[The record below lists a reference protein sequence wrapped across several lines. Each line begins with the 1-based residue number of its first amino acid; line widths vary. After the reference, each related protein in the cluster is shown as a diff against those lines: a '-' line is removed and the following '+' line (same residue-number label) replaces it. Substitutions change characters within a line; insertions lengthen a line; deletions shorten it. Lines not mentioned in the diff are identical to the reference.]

1 MAEVFGVVVSALT
14 VAEMAGKFGASIVKL
29 KKLWDEVQDVPN
41 EIAHLFRQL
50 EILRPVLAEME
61 AEFSQR
67 THRVHHDSAANLSM
81 EYCQQAVGE
90 LDALAEELQSRI
102 NAARRSR
109 RHITKLKVTFR
120 KEQIQAYQDK
130 IRFALQLL
138 ALSQQTYTI
147 SLVKSRPLIQ
157 EGSSQSTA
165 ANQSI
170 QSEIIVGSPQVRQ
183 NMCSGPTSWRSMASM
198 RWRKASFF
206 GAFVYQTT
214 SDPSHPDIQV
224 HQARVQLPW
233 WISETVWDFQA
244 QRACSGWKVLLKTW
258 IMRPYDAPIFR
269 HVENGSWS
277 DILVAFSRGE
287 ASLQDVNTNGW
298 TLLHVWPV
306 SNSIPWTVA
315 NSLLRADGRFS

>member
-41 EIAHLFRQL
+41 EIAHLVRQL

-67 THRVHHDSAANLSM
+67 THRVHRDSAANLSM

-102 NAARRSR
+102 NTAKRSR
-109 RHITKLKVTFR
+109 RHITKLKVTFK
-120 KEQIQAYQDK
+120 KEQIQAYQNK

-147 SLVKSRPLIQ
+147 SLVKLRSVIQ
-157 EGSSQSTA
+157 DGPAQSTA
-165 ANQSI
+165 ANQPI
-170 QSEIIVGSPQVRQ
+170 QSEIIVGSPQARQ
-183 NMCSGPTSWRSMASM
+183 NVCSGQNSWCSMASIP
-198 RWRKASFF
+198 WRKASFF

-214 SDPSHPDIQV
+214 SDPSHPGIQGNF
-224 HQARVQLPW
+224 
-233 WISETVWDFQA
+233 I
-244 QRACSGWKVLLKTW
+244 
-258 IMRPYDAPIFR
+258 PIF
-269 HVENGSWS
+269 
-277 DILVAFSRGE
+277 
-287 ASLQDVNTNGW
+287 
-298 TLLHVWPV
+298 TLP
-306 SNSIPWTVA
+306 
-315 NSLLRADGRFS
+315 

>member
-109 RHITKLKVTFR
+109 RHITKLKVTFKR
-120 KEQIQAYQDK
+120 EQIQAYQEK
-130 IRFALQLL
+130 IRFAMQLL
-138 ALSQQTYTI
+138 TSSQQSYT
-147 SLVKSRPLIQ
+147 
-157 EGSSQSTA
+157 
-165 ANQSI
+165 
-170 QSEIIVGSPQVRQ
+170 
-183 NMCSGPTSWRSMASM
+183 M
-198 RWRKASFF
+198 
-206 GAFVYQTT
+206 
-214 SDPSHPDIQV
+214 
-224 HQARVQLPW
+224 
-233 WISETVWDFQA
+233 
-244 QRACSGWKVLLKTW
+244 
-258 IMRPYDAPIFR
+258 
-269 HVENGSWS
+269 
-277 DILVAFSRGE
+277 
-287 ASLQDVNTNGW
+287 
-298 TLLHVWPV
+298 
-306 SNSIPWTVA
+306 
-315 NSLLRADGRFS
+315 